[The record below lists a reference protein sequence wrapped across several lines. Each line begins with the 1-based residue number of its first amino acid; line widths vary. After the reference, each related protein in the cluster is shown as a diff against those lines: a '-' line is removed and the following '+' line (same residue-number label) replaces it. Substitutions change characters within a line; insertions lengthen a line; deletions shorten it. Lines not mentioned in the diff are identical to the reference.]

1 MKFTLGQAAKEAGV
15 SKPTISRALKNGDL
29 SGKKRKDGSYE
40 IEASELHRWKD
51 DYRSRKHQVS
61 HGVTPENDSSNSAL
75 KAEVEKLREQLDA
88 VGIERERE
96 RQQLTDQ
103 ISDLRDRLDKEAEE
117 RRGLSQRLLGAPEEP
132 RKRRWWSFS
141 Q

>member
-1 MKFTLGQAAKEAGV
+1 MKYTLGQAAKEAGV

-29 SGKKRKDGSYE
+29 SGKRRPDRSFE

-51 DYRSRKHQVS
+51 DYRSRKHQVDQS
-61 HGVTPENDSSNSAL
+61 VTPKSNSSNSAL
-75 KAEVEKLREQLDA
+75 EAEVNKLREQLET
-88 VGIERERE
+88 VNTERDRE

-103 ISDLRDRLDKEAEE
+103 IADLRDRLDKEAEE

-132 RKRRWWSFS
+132 SKRRWWSLR
-141 Q
+141 

>member
-29 SGKKRKDGSYE
+29 TGKRRPDRSFE

-61 HGVTPENDSSNSAL
+61 QSVTPKSDSSNSAL
-75 KAEVEKLREQLDA
+75 ELEVKALREKVEETNQ
-88 VGIERERE
+88 ERERE

-103 ISDLRDRLDKEAEE
+103 IQDLRDRLDKESEE
-117 RRGLSQRLLGAPEEP
+117 RRGLSQRLLAAPEQV
-132 RKRRWWSFS
+132 KKKRWWGFR
-141 Q
+141 

>member
-1 MKFTLGQAAKEAGV
+1 MKFTLGQAAKEASV
-15 SKPTISRALKNGDL
+15 SKPTISRALKNGDM

-61 HGVTPENDSSNSAL
+61 HIVTPENDSSNNAL
-75 KAEVEKLREQLDA
+75 KAEVEKLREQLET

-117 RRGLSQRLLGAPEEP
+117 RRGLSQRLLVAPEEP
-132 RKRRWWSFS
+132 RKHRWWPF
-141 Q
+141 

>member
-1 MKFTLGQAAKEAGV
+1 MKFTLGQAAKESGV

-29 SGKKRKDGSYE
+29 SGRKRKDGSYE

-61 HGVTPENDSSNSAL
+61 QLVTHENDSSNSAL
-75 KAEVEKLREQLDA
+75 QAEVQKLKEQLEA
-88 VGIERERE
+88 AGIERERE

-117 RRGLSQRLLGAPEEP
+117 RRGLSQRLLEAPGQSS
-132 RKRRWWSFS
+132 KRRWWSFS
-141 Q
+141 